1 MSRQVTYRKTTSLPK
16 GHSRFALRTNLVSSP
31 PVQNVATPHK
41 FTAAA
46 RLSREG
52 FPVAFALSV
61 LFLAALWFGLC
72 RELSGEWSVNEQ
84 YNFGWFVPL
93 FALYLFWLRWQDRPE
108 IRSQK
113 SEVRS
118 RTLIASAIAIVSLFF
133 LLPIRLFEIANPEWR
148 LLAWMH
154 AMVTVTLTLL
164 LICYAGGTL
173 WLRHFAFP
181 VVFIFIAVPWPTQLE
196 VPIIQGLMR
205 IVAHVAAE
213 TAMLLG
219 TPAKVE
225 GNLIRVTNGLVGV
238 NEACSGIRSLQTSLM
253 IGLLFGE
260 LKRLSVLRRVILVAG
275 GVVIAL
281 LANFVRAVF
290 LVVVAATKSISEA
303 GHWHDTAGY
312 TIIMLVFVSTMGLAY
327 WLGRKKASVVAGVP
341 AEPKPGEGWSPAESG
356 CSGTR
361 VACKSQPTRL
371 PLQFPMSFVAAALCW
386 LLLVE
391 VGTAGWYHLHE
402 RNLVSAAPWSV
413 RWPEQSPNFRKLK
426 IDSEIRGVLRFDE
439 GEAAAWTLTSP
450 ATSENAGEPK
460 GSGTQVNGARKN
472 TISCLLYLFRW
483 KPGRNSALLA
493 NLHRPD
499 VCLPASGWTQ
509 VADDGV
515 RNYAVTGAF
524 ELPFRH
530 FEFQR
535 AFEDSRPQTAHA
547 FYCLSE
553 DRAAGPSS
561 ALARRSLGKG
571 GSQGANSPSMSGTRS
586 EWTRA
591 ERIREVLEGRRH
603 LGQQVIEAIFI
614 SSEPFSAADAE
625 SHLHELIRDAVVLRE
640 GENR

>member
-1 MSRQVTYRKTTSLPK
+1 MQKL
-16 GHSRFALRTNLVSSP
+16 
-31 PVQNVATPHK
+31 ATPHK
-41 FTAAA
+41 FTEAAP
-46 RLSREG
+46 LSRER
-52 FPVAFALSV
+52 FPLAFVLSV
-61 LFLAALWFGLC
+61 LFLGALWFGLC

-84 YNFGWFVPL
+84 YSFGWFVPF
-93 FALYLFWLRWQDRPE
+93 FALCLFWLRWQDRPE

-133 LLPIRLFEIANPEWR
+133 LLPVRLFEIANPEWR
-148 LLAWMH
+148 LLAWVH
-154 AMVTVTLTLL
+154 AAAVMTLTLL
-164 LICYAGGTL
+164 LIWYAGGMP

-181 VVFIFIAVPWPTQLE
+181 VAFFFVAVPWPTQLE
-196 VPIIQGLMR
+196 VTIIQGLMR

-213 TAMLLG
+213 TAMLFG
-219 TPAKVE
+219 TPAQVE
-225 GNLIRVTNGLVGV
+225 GNLIRVSNGLVGV
-238 NEACSGIRSLQTSLM
+238 NEACSGIRSLQTALM

-260 LKRLSVLRRVILVAG
+260 LKRLSVLRRLALVAG
-275 GVVIAL
+275 AVAIAL
-281 LANFVRAVF
+281 LANFFRAVF
-290 LVVVAATKSISEA
+290 LVQVAATKSISEA

-327 WLGRKKASVVAGVP
+327 WLGRKKAPVVAGVP

-371 PLQFPMSFVAAALCW
+371 PLQFPISFVAAALCW

-391 VGTAGWYHLHE
+391 IGTASWYRVHE
-402 RNLVSAAPWSV
+402 RNLVSAATWSV

-460 GSGTQVNGARKN
+460 GSGTQVNGTREN
-472 TISCLLYLFRW
+472 TISCLLYLFSW

-515 RNYAVTGAF
+515 RNHPVTGSF

-553 DRAAGPSS
+553 DRAAGPS
-561 ALARRSLGKG
+561 APPQATNLPG
-571 GSQGANSPSMSGTRS
+571 MSGSRS

-591 ERIREVLEGRRH
+591 ERVREVLEGRRH
-603 LGQQVIEAIFI
+603 LGQQVIEAIFV

-625 SHLHELIRDAVVLRE
+625 SHLRELIRDAVVLRE